1 MRKSK
6 GTIWTMLGLLLI
18 VAALCLS
25 GYNLLEER
33 RAEAASTRA
42 AESLIKRITEKEAA
56 ATADPTF
63 PPASDPG
70 EEEIPD
76 YLLSPYMEMP
86 VEIVDG
92 TDYIGVL
99 DIPVLGLELPVISRW
114 SYPDLKNAPC
124 RYSGSAYLDSMIL
137 CAHNYPSHFG
147 NLKTLQPGDS
157 VTFTDVDGN
166 EFFYEVVE
174 LETLMPTEMEELA
187 DGDWDLTLFTCTIGG
202 RTRVV
207 VRCQR
212 TNPLAT
218 E

>member
-1 MRKSK
+1 MRKNK

-25 GYNLLEER
+25 GYNLFEER

-42 AESLIKRITEKEAA
+42 AESLNKRIAEKEAA
-56 ATADPTF
+56 ATADPTS

-86 VEIVDG
+86 VETVDG

-114 SYPDLKNAPC
+114 SYPDLKTAPC

-174 LETLMPTEMEELA
+174 LETLMPTEVEELA

-207 VRCQR
+207 VRCLR
-212 TNPLAT
+212 TILLAT